1 MIRRMAIPTSTMST
15 DEVSP
20 RERVAFWGDWVNRLF
35 NGLDSD
41 LYGDEA
47 FDGHMRSTQAGDV
60 ILTRLEANRHRVL
73 RSAKAVR
80 GSEQGYLKVVAPFLG
95 CAGVEQKGRQAWV
108 TPGQWA
114 IYDTTDTYSV
124 SNPMRVEH
132 LIVMVPKAAL
142 LERGLALDELMA
154 RPLGLQGGVARVA
167 LETMR
172 SAYRELPGMDAE
184 SARGVGL
191 AITQFVHLSLLDL
204 AGRGTAV
211 TQREALRERIKQQVL
226 QRLGDPDLSVQAIA
240 QALNCS
246 RRHLYNAFDDEPEGV
261 AGYLVAQ
268 RLEAARRDLED
279 PLRLALSITEIAYE
293 RGFSS
298 PAHFSRAFKARYGC
312 APRDWRAQ
320 APAAAVTDTA
330 R

>member
-1 MIRRMAIPTSTMST
+1 MVTPTSSMST

-20 RERVAFWGDWVNRLF
+20 RERTAFWGHWVNRLF

-41 LYGDEA
+41 LYGDAE

-73 RSAKAVR
+73 RSAQAVR

-114 IYDTTDTYSV
+114 IYDTTDTYAV

-132 LIVMVPKAAL
+132 LVVMLPKAQL
-142 LERGLALDELMA
+142 LERGLPLDELMA

-172 SAYRELPGMDAE
+172 SAYRELPGMDA
-184 SARGVGL
+184 STALGVGQ

-211 TQREALRERIKQQVL
+211 TQREALRERIKQHVS

-240 QALNCS
+240 LALNCS

-268 RLEAARRDLED
+268 RLAAARRDLHD
-279 PLRLALSITEIAYE
+279 PACARRSITEIAYE

-298 PAHFSRAFKARYGC
+298 PAHFSRAFRARFG
-312 APRDWRAQ
+312 ATPSAWRAQ
-320 APAAAVTDTA
+320 PPPAVLHDAG
-330 R
+330 